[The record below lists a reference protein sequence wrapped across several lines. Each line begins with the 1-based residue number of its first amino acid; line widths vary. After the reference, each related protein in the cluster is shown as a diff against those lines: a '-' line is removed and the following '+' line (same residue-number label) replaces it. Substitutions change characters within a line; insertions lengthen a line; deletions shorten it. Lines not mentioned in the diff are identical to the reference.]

1 VSTRPDFIILGYPW
15 LNAMWKN
22 PAGVLSYCSALKLE
36 PAQCATFTQYSPD
49 AHVTAQTPPAFIYHT
64 TDDDVVPVEA
74 SVAFYRVMAKAGV
87 PVEMHLFAKGRHG
100 SGLGLGDPALD
111 QWSGLLE
118 TWLRGRGL
126 LPR

>member
-1 VSTRPDFIILGYPW
+1 VWGASPINTRIYNDQR
-15 LNAMWKN
+15 AN
-22 PAGVLSYCSALKLE
+22 PAVGG
-36 PAQCATFTQYSPD
+36 TFGQYSPD

-64 TDDDVVPVEA
+64 TDDDLVPVEA
-74 SVAFYRVMAKAGV
+74 SVVFYRVMAKAGV
-87 PVEMHLFAKGRHG
+87 PVEMHLFARGKHG

-118 TWLRGRGL
+118 AWLRGRGL